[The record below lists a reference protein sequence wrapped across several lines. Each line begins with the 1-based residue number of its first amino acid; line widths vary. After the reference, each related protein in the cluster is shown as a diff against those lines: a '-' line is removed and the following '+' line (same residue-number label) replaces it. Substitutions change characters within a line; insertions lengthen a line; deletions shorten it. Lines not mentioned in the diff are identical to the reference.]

1 MANLKIKLKGN
12 DHLPYLKG
20 EDSGFELYGLDQA
33 FTVFSPTRG
42 DVEEQTIDLGEDK
55 IIEFEFDDDSIWI
68 GDKENLNEIFPED
81 FKRSGEEE
89 ELLLPNEISSDE
101 LERGILKK
109 VGIKLIKIFVKKKVI
124 RPKMREMAFKLEN
137 KQLAFLGNDFE
148 AVKFGILCR
157 CLPDFE
163 LEEAKDLDASK
174 RHLLFLHGTGSSTKS
189 SFGEFKDSDEWNS
202 LLNGYGSTQILAFQ
216 HRTLTT
222 SPLENVLEL
231 VSQLPNGIELD
242 VISHSRGGLV
252 ADVFARFCSKTKG
265 SDPQEKR
272 ILFDPAEKGV
282 LLDNERDRDLEVI
295 EKLEDLMESKNIKI
309 RTMVRVAC
317 PANGTTLASKRL
329 NIYLNVTFNLVGLA
343 TGQAGNPIYVA
354 FKETIME
361 AVACK
366 DDVDVLPGLEAM
378 NPKSPFI
385 KALNYQGSEIEIESS
400 LFVVGGSS
408 ELSLKFKSLVVLV
421 GKFFFLDKND
431 LVVDTE
437 SMKWGAIRKPGNVSI
452 LIEKSGQIDHFKYF
466 STPRT
471 SKAIIDALESELG
484 QVPEGFIT
492 QVKTSSAERGVLGLE
507 GGKYKRDKVSGDR
520 PIVIILPGIMGSNL
534 RDDNMLWINYFRF
547 LKGDLSQLKYQGG
560 GSEHVSADSLIATS
574 YEDLGKNLERSYDVV
589 TFQFDWR
596 LPLKHSA
603 ELLNKK
609 ITSLLD
615 NKQPIK
621 IVAHSMG
628 GVLVRDFILYHPET
642 WNELNSS
649 IGFRAVFLGSPL
661 GGSYRIPYVL
671 FGRDSIIRLLGKIDI
686 RHSTK
691 DLLNVFCDF
700 PGILNLLPIGKNSRH
715 DFSDRNLWEKLR
727 AASGDESW
735 PIPSKK
741 VLEEFGEHQEVVIQK
756 SDKID
761 FRNICYIAG
770 QSSKKNFTVSNLD
783 IKDGELVF
791 YGTNAGDESV
801 TWESGIPE
809 SIKKSGQYYYCN
821 VTHGG
826 LSKDSKLFAAI
837 EDLLIYGS
845 TTKLQNS
852 LPSVRGDEKDFVAT
866 ETEVFDISQENV
878 LNTLIGVDKGE
889 EKWTVEKPIRVSVS
903 HGDLKYA
910 KFPVLAGHFEYDSI
924 LTTEKAIDDEL
935 NGELS
940 RLLRMGLYPGP
951 IGTNQIVMA
960 DKNLRRD
967 FQGAIIVGLGVPGE
981 LSAYQLMISIEK
993 GVSRYL
999 TIRNQAES
1007 SSNQETIG
1015 ISVIAIAN
1023 SYGGLSTDSSI
1034 RAVFLGVQR
1043 ANRNIRD
1050 FYQGKIQGIEEIE
1063 IIELYND
1070 KALSILKTIQKLQS
1084 TDRREFNI
1092 VFGGKGLISKIGRRW
1107 RIPYDNSSDWW
1118 TRITV
1123 CEEIKDGSE
1132 KFRMS
1137 VATSGASEKVEEVE
1151 SNNKTLAILLKD
1163 MTMKNRYSPEIAKTM
1178 FELLIPLSF
1187 KEELKR
1193 QNNISWVLDIAS
1205 AEYPWEMIQEDINSV
1220 PLCIHSGMVRQ
1231 LATGNFRDKT
1241 SRVNE
1246 NTALIVGDPQLD
1258 NFFSQLPGARKEA
1271 ELVASILKEEG
1282 FITQSLINSTA
1293 SEIFLKLFSRNHK
1306 IIHLAGHG
1314 VFNYG
1319 PKKST
1324 GMIIG
1329 NDSFLTPGQI
1339 AGMSETAELV
1349 FVNCCYLGQ
1358 MDKDAELNSQQKN
1371 KFAANIGTQLI
1382 NNGARSVIVAG
1393 WAVDDTAALE
1403 FARNFY
1409 KNMFAGDGF
1418 GEAVKKSRKK
1428 IYEEYGRRTNTWG
1441 AFQCYGDPFYK
1452 LINYKQGNSNDSGI
1466 LVIEEVEI
1474 KLKNLSQQMEANNY
1488 NPESVLKH
1496 MIQLEASLEK
1506 LGIENDR
1513 TLELAA
1519 SIYNGLNE
1527 YSRSCNCYKKLI
1539 GRGQSNFSIKSIE
1552 QYCNVRSKLAVKN
1565 YLEEEE
1571 NGPNTVDVLEEVISD
1586 LKELTDLK
1594 ALIRLGEN
1602 SERLSLLGSAYKRK
1616 MFVLLKMSSK
1626 DYQTALSEAISY
1638 YEKASKASELRN
1650 PYPLTNWLILLKLKL
1665 LSVGK
1670 TGVSGLPIKARKA
1683 IVELLEK
1690 YSKDPTSLK
1699 NYWTMTNNTTLKLTQ
1714 FLIGVPNVEI
1724 SEVQSLYEML
1734 WKKAGNKGHKVAEI
1748 ENLEIICSVLSKM
1761 DSKHAVMLGDS
1772 ITGLMKNLKVKM

>member
-1 MANLKIKLKGN
+1 MATLKIKLKGN
-12 DHLPYLKG
+12 DHLPFLKG
-20 EDSGFELYGLDQA
+20 EDNGFELYGLDQA
-33 FTVFSPTRG
+33 FTVFNPTRG
-42 DVEEQTIDLGEDK
+42 DVEEQTIDLDDDK

-68 GDKENLNEIFPED
+68 GDRETLSDVFPDD
-81 FKRSGEEE
+81 FKRSGGED
-89 ELLLPNEISSDE
+89 ELFLPNEISSDE
-101 LERGILKK
+101 LERGVFKK

-148 AVKFGILCR
+148 KVKYGILCR

-163 LEEAKDLDASK
+163 LEAAKDLDVSK

-189 SFGEFKDSDEWNS
+189 SFGDLKDSDEWNS
-202 LLNGYGSTQILAFQ
+202 FVKGYGGNQILAFQ

-231 VSQLPNGIELD
+231 ISQLPNGIELD
-242 VISHSRGGLV
+242 LLSHSRGGLV
-252 ADVFARFCSKTKG
+252 ADVFARFCSKVKEFPDR
-265 SDPQEKR
+265 SDSPELYGFDSIEKAVF
-272 ILFDPAEKGV
+272 LE
-282 LLDNERDRDLEVI
+282 NERDRDIEVI
-295 EKLEDLMESKNIKI
+295 KKLEDLVESKNIKI
-309 RTMVRVAC
+309 RKMVRVAC

-329 NIYLNVTFNLVGLA
+329 NIFLNVSFNLIGLA
-343 TGQAGNPIYVA
+343 TGQAGNPIYIA

-385 KALNYQGSEIEIESS
+385 KALNYQGSGIEIESP

-408 ELSLKFKSLVVLV
+408 ELSFKFKSLVVLV

-466 STPRT
+466 STSRT
-471 SKAIIDALESELG
+471 LKAIIDAFESEVG

-492 QVKTSSAERGVLGLE
+492 QVKTSSVERGALGLE
-507 GGKYKRDKVSGDR
+507 GGVYKRDKVTGDR
-520 PIVIILPGIMGSNL
+520 PIAIILPGIMGSNL
-534 RDDNMLWINYFRF
+534 RDDKMLWINYIRF
-547 LKGDLSQLKYQGG
+547 LKGDLAQLKYQGG
-560 GSEHVSADSLIATS
+560 ESEKIEADSLIATS
-574 YEDLGKNLERSYDVV
+574 YEDLGENLEKTYDVV

-596 LPLKHSA
+596 IPLKKSA
-603 ELLNKK
+603 ELLNIK
-609 ITSLLD
+609 ISSLLEY
-615 NKQPIK
+615 KQPIK

-628 GVLVRDFILYHPET
+628 GVLVRDFILYHSKT
-642 WNELNSS
+642 WEQLNSS
-649 IGFRAVFLGSPL
+649 TGFRAVFLGSPL

-671 FGRDSIIRLLGKIDI
+671 FGKDSIIRLLGKIDI

-727 AASGDESW
+727 AAAGDESW

-741 VLEEFGEHQEVVIQK
+741 ILEEFGQHQEVVLQK
-756 SDKID
+756 SDSID
-761 FRNICYIAG
+761 YSNICYIAG
-770 QSSKKNFTVSNLD
+770 QSSKKNFTISNLD
-783 IKDGELVF
+783 IKDGELIF

-801 TWESGIPE
+801 TWASGIPE

-837 EDLLIYGS
+837 EDLLIFGS

-852 LPSVRGDEKDFVAT
+852 LPSVRGDEKDFEAS

-878 LNTLIGVDKGE
+878 LNTLIGIDKGE

-910 KFPVLAGHFEYDSI
+910 KFPLLAGHFEYDSI
-924 LTTEKAIDDEL
+924 LTTEKAIDKQL

-951 IGTNQIVMA
+951 IGSNQIVMA
-960 DKNLRRD
+960 DKNLGTT
-967 FQGAIIVGLGVPGE
+967 FQGGIIVGLGVPGE

-999 TIRNQAES
+999 TIRNQAEN

-1034 RAVFLGVQR
+1034 RAIFLGVQR
-1043 ANRNIRD
+1043 ANRNIRN
-1050 FYQGKIQGIEEIE
+1050 FYNGKIKGVDEIE

-1070 KALSILKTIQKLQS
+1070 RALSILRTVQKLQS
-1084 TDRREFNI
+1084 SDSREFNI
-1092 VFGGKGLISKIGRRW
+1092 VFNGKGLTSKIGRRW

-1123 CEEIKDGSE
+1123 CEDIEDEVE

-1205 AEYPWEMIQEDINSV
+1205 AEYPWEMIQEDVDSV

-1231 LATGNFRDKT
+1231 LATGNFREKI

-1271 ELVASILKEEG
+1271 ELVASLLKEEG
-1282 FITQSLINSTA
+1282 FVTQSLISSTA

-1324 GMIIG
+1324 GMVIG

-1339 AGMSETAELV
+1339 AGMSETAELI

-1358 MDKDAELNSQQKN
+1358 MDKDSELNSQQKN

-1382 NNGARSVIVAG
+1382 NNGARAVIVAG

-1403 FARNFY
+1403 FARHFY

-1418 GEAVKKSRKK
+1418 GEAVKQSRKK

-1452 LINYKQGNSNDSGI
+1452 LINDRKGNSNDTGI

-1474 KLKNLSQQMEANNY
+1474 ELQNLSQQMEANNY
-1488 NPESVLKH
+1488 EQEYVLKH
-1496 MIQLEASLEK
+1496 MIQLEASVEK
-1506 LGIENDR
+1506 LGIENDKI
-1513 TLELAA
+1513 LELAA
-1519 SIYNGLNE
+1519 SIYYGLNE
-1527 YSRSCNCYKKLI
+1527 YSRSCNCYKKLM
-1539 GRGQSNFSIKSIE
+1539 GREKSNFSVKSIE
-1552 QYCNVRSKLAVKN
+1552 QYCNVRAKLAVKN
-1565 YLEEEE
+1565 YLEEDEK
-1571 NGPNTVDVLEEVISD
+1571 GSNTIKLLDEVISD
-1586 LKELTDLK
+1586 LK
-1594 ALIRLGEN
+1594 ALIQLGE
-1602 SERLSLLGSAYKRK
+1602 STERLSLLGSTYKRK
-1616 MFVLLKMSSK
+1616 MYVLLQMSSK
-1626 DYQTALSEAISY
+1626 EYQTALSEAVAY
-1638 YEKASKASELRN
+1638 YEKASDISGFKN
-1650 PYPLTNWLILLKLKL
+1650 PYPLTNWLILLRLKL
-1665 LSVGK
+1665 LSEGK
-1670 TGVSGLPIKARKA
+1670 TSLGSLPLKARKA
-1683 IVELLEK
+1683 INELIEK
-1690 YSKDPTSLK
+1690 YSNNSNSVKDF
-1699 NYWTMTNNTTLKLTQ
+1699 WTMTNEVTLKLTQ
-1714 FLIGVPNVEI
+1714 FLIGSSEVEI
-1724 SEVQSLYEML
+1724 SEIQKLYEMI
-1734 WKKAGNKGHKVAEI
+1734 WKIAGNRGHKVAEI
-1748 ENLEIICSVLSKM
+1748 ENLEIICSVLSKIEV
-1761 DSKHAVMLGDS
+1761 KQANEMLAS
-1772 ITGLMKNLKVKM
+1772 ITGLMKNLKVKI